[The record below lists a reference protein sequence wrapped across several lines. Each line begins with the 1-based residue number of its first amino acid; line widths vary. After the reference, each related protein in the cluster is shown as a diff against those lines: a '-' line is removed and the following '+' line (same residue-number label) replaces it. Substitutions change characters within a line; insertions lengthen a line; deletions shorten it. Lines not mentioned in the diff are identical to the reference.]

1 MALLSPR
8 FPPAALALH
17 QLGEAED
24 VTDAECACLVQ
35 CLWGLAREMV
45 PGEVADGR
53 VLESS
58 RTFLSWL
65 VSRASASRG
74 DAQRERSREL
84 AIKKKQLGP
93 ANAAAAAAAEG
104 GVSIGVVFRILG
116 FLAIC
121 GCPRFVVLFPAHA
134 FAAPAQ
140 DASLVTLLRVRRLF
154 W

>member
-17 QLGEAED
+17 QLSTEED

-45 PGEVADGR
+45 PKSVPDGA

-65 VSRASASRG
+65 VSRASTSRQ
-74 DAQRERSREL
+74 DVQRDLSREL
-84 AIKKKQLGP
+84 AIRQRRD
-93 ANAAAAAAAEG
+93 AAAAAAAT
-104 GVSIGVVFRILG
+104 GVRDVVVVFLLLFCRPVCLSHYGSRLVWWFSI
-116 FLAIC
+116 AKA
-121 GCPRFVVLFPAHA
+121 RFVG
-134 FAAPAQ
+134 
-140 DASLVTLLRVRRLF
+140 RRQQRHG
-154 W
+154 

>member
-17 QLGEAED
+17 QLGAAED

-45 PGEVADGR
+45 PGEVPDKR

-65 VSRASASRG
+65 VSRASASRAN
-74 DAQRERSREL
+74 AQRERSREL
-84 AIKKKQLGP
+84 AIIKKKQPEL
-93 ANAAAAAAAEG
+93 AAEAAC
-104 GVSIGVVFRILG
+104 GVRE
-116 FLAIC
+116 
-121 GCPRFVVLFPAHA
+121 
-134 FAAPAQ
+134 
-140 DASLVTLLRVRRLF
+140 
-154 W
+154 

>member
-45 PGEVADGR
+45 SRAVADER

-65 VSRASASRG
+65 VSRASTSRE

-84 AIKKKQLGP
+84 AIKKKLGST
-93 ANAAAAAAAEG
+93 AAAAAAEAAPAG
-104 GVSIGVVFRILG
+104 GVSTLVFV
-116 FLAIC
+116 
-121 GCPRFVVLFPAHA
+121 FV
-134 FAAPAQ
+134 
-140 DASLVTLLRVRRLF
+140 
-154 W
+154 